1 MKIENNSVVSFHY
14 IVNALDGT
22 EIESSRKVNQPQL
35 YLHGHKGVVPGLETA
50 MEGKQTGDTFK
61 VTVAPELA
69 YGMRVEGKMARVS
82 MKKLA
87 KAGKIS
93 VGRWVQVETEQG
105 MQIATVAKVGMT
117 VVDLDLNHPLAGKVL
132 VFDVEV
138 LSVREATAHEIEHG
152 HAHGAGGVEHP

>member
-1 MKIENNSVVSFHY
+1 MKIEKNSVVSFHY
-14 IVNALDGT
+14 VVKGLDGT

-35 YLHGHKGVVPGLETA
+35 YLHGYKGVVPGLETA
-50 MEGKQTGDTFK
+50 MEGKVAGDSFD

-82 MKKLA
+82 LKKLQ
-87 KAGKIS
+87 KAGKLAI
-93 VGRWVQVETEQG
+93 GRWVQVETEQG
-105 MQIATVAKVGMT
+105 TQIATVAKIGMT

-138 LSVREATAHEIEHG
+138 LSVRAATEHEIEHG
-152 HAHGAGGVEHP
+152 HAHGDGGVKH